1 MAGVGWLDGAGRWD
15 EVADGARFSP
25 ADQAG
30 SFVLTA
36 HDGRLRV
43 RLEPLPGRAGVDVSV
58 QPAVLPHVVERSA
71 RAAGVDPAAAT
82 TRVAEAVDRLARR
95 HGLATVD
102 GGSLVARLGAA
113 SFPLLAL
120 PYDTGRP
127 PLGDIPRWAAPAL
140 GHRQARRAA
149 DELFGSATTRRV
161 VAALARRLVGDDDR
175 GTSHASGARTN
186 ATAPTHPHDGE
197 PPRPDAADLG
207 PVPLDLF
214 RVGVAHCGAVSL
226 DADRLADLLDRP
238 GPPVDPTAGPDV
250 DTVRRARHLLAGL
263 PAARVA
269 SWLGDVIAHPHP
281 PAAFVELVDA
291 LHDVRAHLPA
301 RLPGRRDELVA
312 LCRGLTPLDP
322 RGGTGGVESLPPR
335 RTRAQAATATT
346 STGAATAGALTDGG
360 RSGRATPPGRP
371 AARRR
376 RAPAT
381 ATARTGVGAAAAAM
395 SAPAPVVAYVDP
407 LRRVPPAP
415 DPGGRALRAPT
426 VSTTASRRAAGA
438 PQQPLP
444 RPPWAAAVD
453 AADLGGGLTL
463 ELARTPA
470 ELAGWGRLLQN
481 CLADFG
487 PAAVDGRSV
496 LVGVRHH
503 GRLVACA
510 EVAAD
515 GDLRQLLGPGNRRAP
530 AAVVAAVVAHLDRAG
545 ALHATSSTNAAW
557 RQLAGPRRLPPTLTT
572 NADRTPDLMTP
583 CPAPGRNV
591 IETAG
596 RPPNGAT

>member
-58 QPAVLPHVVERSA
+58 QPAVLAHAVERSA
-71 RAAGVDPAAAT
+71 RAGGVDPAVAAG
-82 TRVAEAVDRLARR
+82 RVADAVAELVER
-95 HGLATVD
+95 HGLTSVD
-102 GGSLVARLGAA
+102 NGSLVARLGAA
-113 SFPLLAL
+113 SFPLLGP
-120 PYDTGRP
+120 PYDAGAA
-127 PLGDIPRWAAPAL
+127 PLGEVPRWAAPAL
-140 GHRQARRAA
+140 RHRDARRAA
-149 DELFGSATTRRV
+149 DALFGPATTRRV
-161 VAALARRLVGDDDR
+161 VAAFARRLLDPGPAH
-175 GTSHASGARTN
+175 GT
-186 ATAPTHPHDGE
+186 AT
-197 PPRPDAADLG
+197 R
-207 PVPLDLF
+207 PLDLV
-214 RVGVAHCGAVSL
+214 RVSIAHAGSVAL
-226 DADRLADLLDRP
+226 DPDRLADLLARP
-238 GPPVDPTAGPDV
+238 SRTSDASHPTSNAEPTTDDTTTTGTRAAADVSNATPTPTHPPAAVPDV
-250 DTVRRARHLLAGL
+250 DTIRRAQRLFVGL

-269 SWLGDVIAHPHP
+269 SWLGDVVDADH
-281 PAAFVELVDA
+281 PAAAFAELVDA
-291 LHDVRAHLPA
+291 LHDVRAPLPT
-301 RLPGRRDELVA
+301 RLPGRRDELLA
-312 LCRGLTPLDP
+312 LCRSLTPLDP

-426 VSTTASRRAAGA
+426 VSTAANRSAAGA

-487 PAAVDGRSV
+487 PAAVDGRAT

-503 GRLVACA
+503 GRLTACA
-510 EVAAD
+510 EVSAD
-515 GDLRQLLGPGNRRAP
+515 GELRQLLGPNNRRAQP
-530 AAVVAAVVAHLDRAG
+530 PVVAAVIAHLDRAG
-545 ALHATSSTNAAW
+545 ALHPTSPTNAAW
-557 RQLAGPRRLPPTLTT
+557 RTTAAAHGVARR
-572 NADRTPDLMTP
+572 
-583 CPAPGRNV
+583 
-591 IETAG
+591 
-596 RPPNGAT
+596 